1 MLSQEARA
9 QAQPGHAAL
18 IEAAVSPPAVA
29 PEKPSSKRAAH
40 RDDEA
45 AAGDARVRRGLLRGR
60 IRPRAR
66 ARVWGKGLGVR
77 VRRVKLGL
85 GLRWGVGSGSRVRV

>member
-18 IEAAVSPPAVA
+18 IEAAVSRPVVA

-45 AAGDARVRRGLLRGR
+45 AARDARVRRGLVRGR

-66 ARVWGKGLGVR
+66 AGVWGKGLG
-77 VRRVKLGL
+77 GQ
-85 GLRWGVGSGSRVRV
+85 G

>member
-18 IEAAVSPPAVA
+18 IEAAVSRPVVA

-45 AAGDARVRRGLLRGR
+45 AAGHARVRRGLVRGR
-60 IRPRAR
+60 IRPRTR
-66 ARVWGKGLGVR
+66 AGIWGKGLGVR
-77 VRRVKLGL
+77 ARRVKARLGVKK
-85 GLRWGVGSGSRVRV
+85 VGCRVSV

>member
-45 AAGDARVRRGLLRGR
+45 AARDARVRRGLVRGR

-66 ARVWGKGLGVR
+66 AGVWGKGLGVR
-77 VRRVKLGL
+77 VRRLKARLGVKK
-85 GLRWGVGSGSRVRV
+85 VGCRVRV